1 MALCFV
7 TAKDSKLSP
16 QSGNGLRGV
25 KAMLQKL
32 ADHIAAANAMAAEAE
47 ECAKRATDES
57 SRNDHLQ
64 MAKAW
69 HHVAKSYEFVV
80 TLERFLIDAH
90 RSGSLVKV
98 SELPKPP
105 SLPD

>member
-1 MALCFV
+1 
-7 TAKDSKLSP
+7 
-16 QSGNGLRGV
+16 
-25 KAMLQKL
+25 
-32 ADHIAAANAMAAEAE
+32 
-47 ECAKRATDES
+47 
-57 SRNDHLQ
+57 
-64 MAKAW
+64 
-69 HHVAKSYEFVV
+69 V